1 MIRIMLIALVGLTLA
16 NCAQSTYTVD
26 LEANKEG
33 RLLNEVPQWYVDA
46 QIEKGLIK
54 NRDAEDYIYAVG
66 QGSSPDLQLAVEKAI
81 MIAKAN
87 LADQLEGEMNK
98 KSELYITE
106 VGQEG
111 NKQVASK
118 IESTTVNVIEQIKVQ
133 GYEEWNKAV
142 YETPTGQYRVY
153 VGLKMGVGEANR
165 LFDYIMSQEIV
176 STEDI
181 DSLAE
186 EAVDDLM
193 SNAPVEE
200 VAIEELS

>member
-1 MIRIMLIALVGLTLA
+1 MLIALVGLTLA

-200 VAIEELS
+200 VAVEELS

>member
-1 MIRIMLIALVGLTLA
+1 MLIALVGLTLA

-118 IESTTVNVIEQIKVQ
+118 IESTTVNIIEQIKVQ

-200 VAIEELS
+200 VAVEELS